1 MTAMRT
7 RGAPVIRYPAG
18 RRQRQRGIALVMV
31 LWLVVLLTIVAASFA
46 THSRVETRMAGNLV
60 EREKARLMAQSGL
73 NRALMELMV
82 KNTDQ
87 RWTFNGEAHELQA
100 PQGSLRIAIRNASG
114 LVDLNRAS
122 REVLYNLFTLVS
134 DDPEVREQLV
144 DALEDWRDS
153 DDLRRLKGAEDS
165 DYAAAGYDYG
175 SADRDLESVDELGYV
190 MGFNRDAVNRL
201 RPYVT
206 VYSDMGAVDYNFASE
221 KLTNLLKGDAS
232 VDNTVAEAL
241 GKLDGGLVDIGQ
253 SNDDGDGIGGA
264 PSKSYRISVEAVT
277 AGGARSA
284 IDVDIRMNNQTG
296 KSPTIL
302 AWHDAF

>member
-1 MTAMRT
+1 MNMRD
-7 RGAPVIRYPAG
+7 PVRYRYPLGMQA
-18 RRQRQRGIALVMV
+18 RQRGIALIMV
-31 LWLVVLLTIVAASFA
+31 LWLAVLLTIVAASFA

-73 NRALMELMV
+73 NRALMELLV
-82 KNTDQ
+82 SNAEQ
-87 RWTFNGEAHELQA
+87 RWRFNGEVHALQE
-100 PQGSLRIAIRNASG
+100 QRGNLRIAIRNASG
-114 LVDLNRAS
+114 LVDLNRAP
-122 REVLYNLFTLVS
+122 REVLYNLFALVS
-134 DDPEVREQLV
+134 DDDEVREQLV
-144 DALEDWRDS
+144 DALQDWRDG

-190 MGFNRDAVNRL
+190 MGFDRDSVNKL

-221 KLTNLLKGDAS
+221 TLTALLKGDAPVGGS
-232 VDNTVAEAL
+232 ITEAL

-253 SNDDGDGIGGA
+253 NDSLNGLAEA

-277 AGGARSA
+277 AAGARSA
-284 IDVDIRMNNQTG
+284 IDVDIEMNNRTG
-296 KSPTIL
+296 KPPTIL

>member
-1 MTAMRT
+1 MQ
-7 RGAPVIRYPAG
+7 RYPTG

-122 REVLYNLFTLVS
+122 REVLYNLFALVS
-134 DDPEVREQLV
+134 DDPELREQLV

-190 MGFNRDAVNRL
+190 MGFDRDAVNKL

-221 KLTNLLKGDAS
+221 TLTSLLKGEAP

-253 SNDDGDGIGGA
+253 SDNGTDGIGEA

>member
-1 MTAMRT
+1 MRT
-7 RGAPVIRYPAG
+7 LSAPAIRYPAS
-18 RRQRQRGIALVMV
+18 RRQRQHGIALVMV

-82 KNTDQ
+82 KNADQ
-87 RWTFNGEAHELQA
+87 RWLFNGEAHELQA

-122 REVLYNLFTLVS
+122 REVLYNLFALVS
-134 DDPEVREQLV
+134 DDPEHREQLV
-144 DALEDWRDS
+144 DALGDWRDS

-190 MGFNRDAVNRL
+190 MGFDRDAVNKL

-221 KLTNLLKGDAS
+221 TLTNLLKGEAP

-253 SNDDGDGIGGA
+253 SDNGTDGIGGA
-264 PSKSYRISVEAVT
+264 PSRSYRISVEAVT